1 MTDAALMGRMLKDPE
16 RVADGC
22 CRRVP
27 SMEIQITPIPSSAGS
42 LGIAL
47 RGRISYREAP
57 ELRQTV
63 LDTLARK
70 DVASVIVDLAQV
82 DRMDT
87 SGVAVLVEALMGG
100 RKRNVT
106 MMLCAPSPSVIEI
119 FHLAG
124 LDEALRCCCA
134 TPAEAHRR
142 LAKATQ
148 A

>member
-1 MTDAALMGRMLKDPE
+1 
-16 RVADGC
+16 
-22 CRRVP
+22 
-27 SMEIQITPIPSSAGS
+27 MEIRINPLPSSAGS
-42 LGIAL
+42 VGIAL

-57 ELRQTV
+57 ELREAV
-63 LDTLARK
+63 LVTLARR
-70 DVASVIVDLAQV
+70 DVTSVVVDLAEV

-87 SGVAVLVEALMGG
+87 SGVAVLVEALKET

-106 MMLCAPSPSVIEI
+106 MMLCTPSPSVIEI

-142 LAKATQ
+142 LAGATQ